1 MELDK
6 QRTNLILVC
15 INTTKHTL
23 MKCVF
28 FVVGLSRAAH
38 GAHCTF
44 KIALSQSIMITL
56 MLVCAF
62 SPRVHSIPRG
72 PPFNTPEIAGHN
84 ASVCKQP
91 PNADLYALILAFAR
105 VSASVISTNTL
116 NPTNAAM
123 RLCFF
128 MPLLS
133 YVQAHAKTARVIE

>member
-44 KIALSQSIMITL
+44 KIASTKVSCG
-56 MLVCAF
+56 V
-62 SPRVHSIPRG
+62 
-72 PPFNTPEIAGHN
+72 PFNTPEIAGHN

-91 PNADLYALILAFAR
+91 PNADLYALILAFAC
-105 VSASVISTNTL
+105 VSASVISTNIL
-116 NPTNAAM
+116 KQ
-123 RLCFF
+123 R
-128 MPLLS
+128 
-133 YVQAHAKTARVIE
+133 IE